1 MPLALTE
8 HDLGR
13 LMQSMGP
20 RLLALAR
27 GICRDSAVAEDVV
40 QEAFVKLWNTPPDGP
55 EQVVPS
61 WLKRVVVNLS
71 INHLRRRR
79 NTQTLP
85 ECGEDRAL
93 RHDRLPEAQID
104 LSDNMRRLE
113 SALSRL
119 PDDKRA
125 ILVMK
130 VYDEMSYEEIARA
143 MEVPIG
149 TVMSRLNRARAA
161 LKELM
166 EADLKHAEADP
177 LIFPLRRAQG

>member
-71 INHLRRRR
+71 INHLRRRK
-79 NTQTLP
+79 NTQALP
-85 ECGEDRAL
+85 ECSEDRNL
-93 RHDRLPEAQID
+93 RHDTRPEERID
-104 LSDNMRRLE
+104 LSDNVRRLE
-113 SALSRL
+113 SALRRL

-130 VYDEMSYEEIARA
+130 VYDEMSYDEIAQA
-143 MEVPIG
+143 LEIPIG

-166 EADLKHAEADP
+166 EADLLHADADP

>member
-13 LMQSMGP
+13 LMKDLGP
-20 RLLALAR
+20 RLLALSR
-27 GICRDSAVAEDVV
+27 GICRDTSAAEDVV
-40 QEAFVKLWNTPPDGP
+40 QEAFVRLWNKPPDGP

-71 INHLRRRR
+71 INHLRRRK
-79 NTQTLP
+79 NTETLP
-85 ECGEDRAL
+85 EFSDDPAL
-93 RHDRLPEAQID
+93 RHEQRPEHQVD
-104 LSDNMRRLE
+104 LADNMARLE
-113 SALSRL
+113 RAMGRL

-130 VYDEMSYEEIARA
+130 VFDEMSYDEIAA
-143 MEVPIG
+143 TLEVPLG

-161 LKELM
+161 LRDEM
-166 EADLKHAEADP
+166 EAELKHAEADP
-177 LIFPLRRAQG
+177 LIFPLRRKQG

>member
-1 MPLALTE
+1 MPLSLTE

-13 LMQSMGP
+13 LMKAMGP

-27 GICRDSAVAEDVV
+27 GICRDTAVAEDVV

-71 INHLRRRR
+71 INHLRRRK
-79 NTQTLP
+79 NTESLP
-85 ECGEDRAL
+85 EFSEDRAL
-93 RHDRLPEAQID
+93 RHDEPPERQID
-104 LSDNMRRLE
+104 LTDNMRRLE
-113 SALSRL
+113 SALGRL

-130 VYDEMSYEEIARA
+130 VYDEMSYEEIAKA
-143 MEVPIG
+143 MDIPIG

-161 LKELM
+161 LKDLM
-166 EADLKHAEADP
+166 EADLKHADADP